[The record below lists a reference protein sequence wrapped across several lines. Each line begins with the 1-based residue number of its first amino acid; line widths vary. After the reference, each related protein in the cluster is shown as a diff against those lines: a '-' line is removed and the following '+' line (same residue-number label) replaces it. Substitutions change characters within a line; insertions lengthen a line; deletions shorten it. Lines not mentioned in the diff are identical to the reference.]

1 MRDDRT
7 DVGGWVRGLFRRGDE
22 RDAKY
27 PGEAKPTEARRA
39 VETTEALICASICR
53 AGDPAAD
60 PTPGVNVF
68 GKPVERLTVHDA
80 ASAVATAAGLTMSG
94 RRAAAFLGSDDLTAA
109 CAGIR
114 SAVRRCLPLVAHVT
128 VDSRHDHA
136 ACHALADTGAFVLFA
151 SDAQEAIDLTL
162 VARRVAEH
170 ALVPGVV
177 VFDGAE
183 AELELREPDTH
194 LIQSFVGDPGETM
207 ASPTPAQVLVFG
219 DRRRRLPRWYDP
231 ARPIAHGVTPSG
243 EIGAATAASRRV
255 FFAHHLRSIAS
266 ESVDELARLTGRPC
280 DRIRRHRVD
289 DARFVVVAQGTTVER
304 AETVADRI
312 RASRAGKVGV
322 LGVSWLQPFPAEQL
336 REALSGARVV
346 TVLERC
352 DDPLDAPPLL
362 REVRSAL
369 GASAPRL
376 LSATHAD
383 ATDDQLEA
391 VFRNMQ
397 AGEAVRP
404 SLHLGVASPSTASP
418 YPKREALLQRLLR
431 DYPDL
436 RSVTADRPERAQRVE
451 GPTAEPPSTS
461 EQSGGAQP
469 ADADPPFAVHRFA
482 YLDSAYDNVARFWGE
497 FAQPY
502 AGNGDTLACPDP
514 YLAIEA
520 LPACTATF
528 HEVRS
533 TRDELPR
540 IDPDACT
547 GCGRCWTL
555 CPHSAVAPL
564 AIGMPALMEALAEP
578 DISDDAAAKLHR
590 VLPQL
595 GRRVNGLL
603 SKSGASTVCADLL
616 DEAFDWLA
624 EQMKVSEEDRPG
636 LERAFRAIAERVV
649 ELPLSVT
656 APFFGDVEQETRGSG
671 ELLMLAVEPRSCS
684 GCGVCASVCPDRALQ
699 MEPRSDESVAAAQ
712 ALHRRWER
720 LPDTPGPTIARAGKD
735 DRVGA
740 LASILM
746 SRHCSLSLPGGDAA
760 EPGSGERLAVRQLAA
775 VVEFEMQRRMVA
787 HVEALDKLQHRLR
800 EKIREAMA
808 GAVEVEDLGHLD
820 TALRDVPQRAVDV
833 GQVLEQIRETGERT
847 DLDVEHVHRLVRAA
861 MEIERLRHEITEGR
875 HGAGRARFG
884 VVIAGSS
891 VADWAVRFPRNPF
904 GVPLAVG
911 LGGEGADVAS
921 GLARGLLAERTED
934 ARLIRMAELL
944 LEAPSDLPAKERELR
959 ELSPRDLT
967 PEERALCLPLIV
979 ICGADAFGAADV
991 AAVSRL
997 LASGLP
1003 IKLVL
1008 LDGRDVTLPL
1018 IDASSLALAQQRAF
1032 VLAASVAEPNHLHS
1046 GMTGALDWPGAALIH
1061 VHAPSP
1067 SQHGYDP
1074 RETVERARLAVATR
1088 VHPLLRFEPGRT
1100 APILDGNPAPDRTWA
1115 GDVEDDEWTPAAWAI
1130 GESRFERHFAPVER
1144 YPGAPIIEWLSKSPD
1159 ERGAYKPTV
1168 PGPNGG
1174 RLAVGDFLVAT
1185 VVERRDAWTRLQE
1198 AAGWSGPAAEAARA
1212 RAAAE
1217 LREEHDRE
1225 MQAMRAE
1232 YEQKLEEIE
1241 KRQLASQA
1249 ARLRA
1254 RVLQLA
1260 GFGSRGAERRRDS

>member
-1 MRDDRT
+1 MHDDRT
-7 DVGGWVRGLFRRGDE
+7 DVGSWVRGLFHRDEE
-22 RDAKY
+22 RDATY
-27 PGEAKPTEARRA
+27 PGEVKSSDARRA
-39 VETTEALICASICR
+39 VETIEARMCASICR
-53 AGDPAAD
+53 ADEPAAE
-60 PTPGVNVF
+60 PIPGVNAF
-68 GKPVERLTVHDA
+68 GKPVEWTTVHDP

-94 RRAAAFLGSDDLTAA
+94 RRAAAFLGADDLTAA

-114 SAVRRCLPLVAHVT
+114 LAVRRCLPLVVHVAI
-128 VDSRHDHA
+128 DSRHDHVG
-136 ACHALADTGAFVLFA
+136 CHALADTGAFVLFA

-162 VARRVAEH
+162 LARRVAEH

-183 AELELREPDTH
+183 LERELREPETQ
-194 LIQSFVGDPGETM
+194 LIRSFVGDPGETM

-219 DRRRRLPRWYDP
+219 DRRRRMPRWYDP
-231 ARPIAHGVTPSG
+231 ARPVAHGVAPSG
-243 EIGAATAASRRV
+243 EIGPASAASRRV
-255 FFAHHLRSIAS
+255 FFARHLPSIAS
-266 ESVDELARLTGRPC
+266 ASIEELARLTGRPC
-280 DRIRRHRVD
+280 DLVRRHRVR
-289 DARFVVVAQGTTVER
+289 DARFLIVAQGTTVER
-304 AETVADRI
+304 AETVADRM
-312 RASRAGKVGV
+312 RDSREGKVGV

-336 REALSGARVV
+336 REVLSGARVV

-369 GASAPRL
+369 GESAPRL

-397 AGEAVRP
+397 AGDAMRP
-404 SLHLGVASPSTASP
+404 LLHLGVASPSTASP
-418 YPKREALLQRLLR
+418 YPKREALLQRIVR

-436 RSVTADRPERAQRVE
+436 RSLTADHPGRAKRVE
-451 GPTAEPPSTS
+451 GSPAEPPLD
-461 EQSGGAQP
+461 
-469 ADADPPFAVHRFA
+469 DAESPPFAVHRFA
-482 YLDSAYDNVARFWGE
+482 HLDSAYDNVARFWGE

-502 AGNGDTLACPDP
+502 AGAGDTLACPDP

-520 LPACTATF
+520 VPACTATF

-533 TRDELPR
+533 ARDELPR

-564 AIGMPALMEALAEP
+564 AIGMAALMEALAEP
-578 DISDDAAAKLHR
+578 DIGDDAAAKLHR
-590 VLPQL
+590 VLRQL
-595 GRRVNGLL
+595 GQRVNRLL
-603 SKSGASTVCADLL
+603 SKSGASKVGADLL
-616 DEAFDWLA
+616 VEAFDWLA

-636 LERAFRAIAERVV
+636 FERAFRAIVERVV

-656 APFFGDVEQETRGSG
+656 APFFGDVEQETKGSG

-684 GCGVCASVCPDRALQ
+684 GCGICASVCPDRALQ
-699 MEPRSDESVAAAQ
+699 MEPRSTENVAAAR

-720 LPDTPGPTIARAGKD
+720 LPDTPGSTIARAGKD
-735 DRVGA
+735 DRVGP

-787 HVEALDKLQHRLR
+787 HVEALDKLQRRLR

-808 GAVEVEDLGHLD
+808 GAVDVQDLSHLE
-820 TALRDVPQRAVDV
+820 TVLRDVPQREVDV
-833 GQVLEQIRETGERT
+833 SRVLEQIRETGERT

-861 MEIERLRHEITEGR
+861 MEIEHLRHEIAEGH

-904 GVPLAVG
+904 GVPLAVD
-911 LGGEGADVAS
+911 LGGEGADIAS

-934 ARLIRMAELL
+934 ARLIRKAELL
-944 LEAPSDLPAKERELR
+944 LEAPSDLAARERQLR
-959 ELSPRDLT
+959 EISPQDLT
-967 PEERALCLPLIV
+967 PDERALCLPLIV
-979 ICGADAFGAADV
+979 ICSADAFGASDV
-991 AAVSRL
+991 ASVSRL

-1018 IDASSLALAQQRAF
+1018 IDASLLALAQQRAF
-1032 VLAASVAEPNHLHS
+1032 VLATSVAQPDHLQG
-1046 GMTGALDWPGAALIH
+1046 GMMGALDWPGAALIH

-1067 SQHGYDP
+1067 SQHGFDP

-1088 VHPLLRFEPGRT
+1088 VHPLVRFEPGRA
-1100 APILDGNPAPDRTWA
+1100 APVLDGNPAPDRTWA
-1115 GDVEDDEWTPAAWAI
+1115 GDAENDEWTPAAWAT
-1130 GESRFERHFAPVER
+1130 GESRFDRHFSPVER

-1174 RLAVGDFLVAT
+1174 RLAVGDSLAAT

-1217 LREEHDRE
+1217 LREAHQQE
-1225 MQAMRAE
+1225 MQALRAE
-1232 YEQKLEEIE
+1232 YERKIEEVE

-1260 GFGSRGAERRRDS
+1260 GFGSRGAEQRRDS